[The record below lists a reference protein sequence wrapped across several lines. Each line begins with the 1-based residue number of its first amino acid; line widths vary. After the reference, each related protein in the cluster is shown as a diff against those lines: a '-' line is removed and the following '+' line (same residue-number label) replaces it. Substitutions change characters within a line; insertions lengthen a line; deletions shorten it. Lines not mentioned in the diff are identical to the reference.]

1 MELAELT
8 NVGGEINRLE
18 NTTYPYLEPSTPSY
32 SYDKF
37 NENTDITS
45 KKALTSQT
53 NPRTIF
59 SLEDKFS
66 DNI

>member
-1 MELAELT
+1 MW
-8 NVGGEINRLE
+8 GGEINRLE
-18 NTTYPYLEPSTPSY
+18 NNTYPYLAPSTPSY

-37 NENTDITS
+37 NENTGTTS
-45 KKALTSQT
+45 KKSITSQT
-53 NPRTIF
+53 HSRTIF